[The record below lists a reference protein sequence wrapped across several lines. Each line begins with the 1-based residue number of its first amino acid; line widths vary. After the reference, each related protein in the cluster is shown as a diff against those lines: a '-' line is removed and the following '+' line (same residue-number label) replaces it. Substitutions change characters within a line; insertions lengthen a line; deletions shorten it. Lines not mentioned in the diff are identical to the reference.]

1 MVAEMNIVVI
11 DDDAAL
17 LRSIEILIAEKGHNV
32 LCFEDPIAG
41 CSFVK
46 QNAKRIDILVLDYVF
61 PDTTAECILMW
72 IMDYFPETSRIIV
85 ISGHAEMI
93 DPSDLKAMGV
103 ETFLP
108 KPLDFDLLCEA
119 IEGRE
124 VKDAGG

>member
-1 MVAEMNIVVI
+1 MAAEMNVVAI

-17 LRSIEILIAEKGHNV
+17 LRSIEILIAEKGHHV
-32 LCFEDPIAG
+32 VCFEDPIVG

-46 QNAKRIDILVLDYVF
+46 QNAERIDVLVLDYVL
-61 PDTTAECILMW
+61 PGVTAECVLMW
-72 IMDYFPETSRIIV
+72 MADYLPKAFRIIV

-93 DPSDLKAMGV
+93 DLSDLKAMGV

-119 IEGRE
+119 IEGKE
-124 VKDAGG
+124 IKGA